1 MKKVKLISVIL
12 VFAIMLSSCASSSFN
27 KAGERVVSRDILAPE
42 DPDITN
48 ASMENYYLAEAYNV
62 SGLDENEFVIDVL
75 GSGNNIF
82 TVAEMQ
88 PPLPTGYR
96 LLCNNKVIYTSYRYF
111 YAATANADCIWLL
124 ENEVID
130 GISHYFLQQL
140 TATGE
145 NAQTIELSTLYD
157 GTAYSRTIV
166 YAQDTIYLVSN
177 SKELIAVGIS
187 GKLKWASN
195 LPSESSYPVSAKD
208 KLYVVEPTNVGND
221 LFCVDTDSG
230 SLKKDLSCMEGNI
243 ASGNSDYFLLI
254 CNNDGIYSLLEDGST
269 NTILIWENCGIA
281 VNGLISLSTISDS
294 RFLIMTNSG
303 AQILSLTSNKNY
315 AKKTVLEIATI
326 GSDNNLQKLV
336 TSFNYNSSHYQIQIK
351 DYSESNS
358 IDLSTALT
366 RLNTEILSG
375 RYPDLI
381 CFSNISPYPYI
392 AKELLEDMGSS
403 IFNGRINL
411 DNIAI
416 KNALGKQIYYISGT
430 FDFETLVAKYSDF
443 GDAYGWTM
451 SEYLNIEKNL
461 PSNVETIH
469 NMTQESFV
477 EYIVSRYVRE
487 AVDWENGTCLF
498 DTPEFIELLEAGS
511 RIRKTPEDANNMI
524 YGYGSTLVGEGSQV
538 AALSWVEDVW
548 KLAFE
553 EYMAGCKLSFIGW
566 PTVDGSCGSDVHLI
580 SPVGIFR
587 YGDNLEGCREF
598 VEYMIL
604 NADTSSTF
612 LPIYSELLKDIIE
625 AAEKNSELPMK
636 LTENDVNRFWSL
648 LSHMQNISL
657 YDDNVMAIVR
667 RECKYCF
674 SGDKTAA
681 EVAKL
686 IQSKVSLYIAEQQ

>member
-1 MKKVKLISVIL
+1 
-12 VFAIMLSSCASSSFN
+12 
-27 KAGERVVSRDILAPE
+27 
-42 DPDITN
+42 
-48 ASMENYYLAEAYNV
+48 
-62 SGLDENEFVIDVL
+62 
-75 GSGNNIF
+75 
-82 TVAEMQ
+82 
-88 PPLPTGYR
+88 
-96 LLCNNKVIYTSYRYF
+96 
-111 YAATANADCIWLL
+111 
-124 ENEVID
+124 
-130 GISHYFLQQL
+130 
-140 TATGE
+140 
-145 NAQTIELSTLYD
+145 
-157 GTAYSRTIV
+157 
-166 YAQDTIYLVSN
+166 
-177 SKELIAVGIS
+177 
-187 GKLKWASN
+187 
-195 LPSESSYPVSAKD
+195 
-208 KLYVVEPTNVGND
+208 
-221 LFCVDTDSG
+221 
-230 SLKKDLSCMEGNI
+230 
-243 ASGNSDYFLLI
+243 
-254 CNNDGIYSLLEDGST
+254 
-269 NTILIWENCGIA
+269 
-281 VNGLISLSTISDS
+281 
-294 RFLIMTNSG
+294 MTNSG
-303 AQILSLTSNKNY
+303 AQILSLTSDKNY

-336 TSFNYNSSHYQIQIK
+336 TSFNYNSSHYQVQIK

-411 DNIAI
+411 DDIVI
-416 KNALGKQIYYISGT
+416 KNALGKQIYYISGA

-524 YGYGSTLVGEGSQV
+524 YGYGPTLVGEGSQV

-604 NADTSSTF
+604 NVDTSSTF
-612 LPIYSELLKDIIE
+612 LPIYSELLKDKIE
-625 AAEKNSELPMK
+625 AAEKDSELPMK
-636 LTENDVNRFWSL
+636 LTENDVIRFWSL

-657 YDDNVMAIVR
+657 YDDNIMAIVR